1 LEGTPVAHPTT
12 RLPKLRHQKSR
23 DLAVVRIDGK
33 DHYLGKFGSP
43 ESVEKYHRV
52 VGEWMVR
59 GADVS
64 APEKG
69 SPVTTP
75 NPTVSELTLAYYNH
89 AVLYYQKSDGS
100 PGSEVAKIKL
110 VVRPLRALY
119 GSTFARDFGPV
130 ALKAVRQSMVD
141 AGLARRTVN
150 QRTARIV
157 RLFGH
162 AVENELIPA
171 SIHHALKAVS
181 GLRAGRSGARESK
194 VVRPVADTVVEA
206 VRPFVSRQ
214 VWAMI
219 ELQRLT
225 GMRSGEVTIMRSAD
239 IDTTGSVWTY
249 TPSSHKTAHHGHA
262 RSIYLGPKAQ
272 TIVKPWLRLDLD
284 AFLFQPREAV
294 EEARSGWRAA
304 RRTPMTPSQRAR
316 KRKPK
321 PVRVP
326 GERYD
331 SGAYG
336 HAIGKGCDRAFRHPT
351 LGSISL
357 KDLTHEQTLELRAWQ
372 RSHRWHPHQL
382 RHGAATHLRKSFG
395 LDVARVVL
403 GHRSAGVTDGYA
415 ELDRGKAIEAMES
428 VG

>member
-1 LEGTPVAHPTT
+1 VAHPTT

-150 QRTARIV
+150 QRIARIV

-181 GLRAGRSGARESK
+181 GLRAGRSGAREAQGHPARRGCHGRS
-194 VVRPVADTVVEA
+194 RAAFREPTGLGHDRIAAAHRNAIRRSDHHA
-206 VRPFVSRQ
+206 VGRHR
-214 VWAMI
+214 
-219 ELQRLT
+219 
-225 GMRSGEVTIMRSAD
+225 
-239 IDTTGSVWTY
+239 
-249 TPSSHKTAHHGHA
+249 HHGLGVDVHAIEPQDCSPRA
-262 RSIYLGPKAQ
+262 RSINLSRSERPDDHQAVVA
-272 TIVKPWLRLDLD
+272 TE
-284 AFLFQPREAV
+284 PR
-294 EEARSGWRAA
+294 
-304 RRTPMTPSQRAR
+304 
-316 KRKPK
+316 
-321 PVRVP
+321 RVP
-326 GERYD
+326 V
-331 SGAYG
+331 
-336 HAIGKGCDRAFRHPT
+336 PT
-351 LGSISL
+351 S
-357 KDLTHEQTLELRAWQ
+357 
-372 RSHRWHPHQL
+372 RSR
-382 RHGAATHLRKSFG
+382 
-395 LDVARVVL
+395 
-403 GHRSAGVTDGYA
+403 
-415 ELDRGKAIEAMES
+415 
-428 VG
+428 